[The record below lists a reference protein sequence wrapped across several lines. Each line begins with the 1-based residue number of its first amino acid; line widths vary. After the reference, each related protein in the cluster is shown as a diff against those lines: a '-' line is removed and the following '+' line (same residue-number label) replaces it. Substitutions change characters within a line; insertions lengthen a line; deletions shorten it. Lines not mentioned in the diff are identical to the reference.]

1 MAAAALAA
9 RTAAETAYDLA
20 FEYAERRLRPP
31 GDGDVSLR
39 QLESALAKARTKWAN
54 LETAQIN
61 YVNKLTFANE
71 EERAEAL
78 GSWLDKET
86 AHEDWVEVIE
96 AKIRELSQANNP
108 ITATTLSPEQKLER
122 LSAEIKNKQ
131 ASLESMVD
139 RVQTSLQDQTIGHT
153 KPVLDSYSSECD
165 KVMDRLEGELAALY
179 LEREEVDPMNWN
191 TYKENVHAFTE
202 DIVDK
207 VHRLR
212 TSIASKAPD

>member
-54 LETAQIN
+54 LETFQIN

-96 AKIRELSQANNP
+96 TKIRELSQANNP

>member
-31 GDGDVSLR
+31 GGGDVSLR

-54 LETAQIN
+54 LETA
-61 YVNKLTFANE
+61 NKLTFANE

-165 KVMDRLEGELAALY
+165 KVMDRLEGELVFG
-179 LEREEVDPMNWN
+179 EGG
-191 TYKENVHAFTE
+191 
-202 DIVDK
+202 
-207 VHRLR
+207 
-212 TSIASKAPD
+212 S